1 MKSGLNHTRTTPDVK
16 HTDAKLDAKGTESVE
31 KAVNKTIKRL
41 EESMEAQ
48 GEDWAT
54 EDFAEQMIS
63 DPAWVEEAVAND

>member
-31 KAVNKTIKRL
+31 KAVNETIKRL

-48 GEDWAT
+48 GEELEGSRSNWSPSCVRCT
-54 EDFAEQMIS
+54 HIHPQE
-63 DPAWVEEAVAND
+63 